1 MKNLYF
7 SEYFKNFLYDLDN
20 YITISENNF
29 HIFNYQTL
37 IKVSDQE
44 IVVLINEKKVTIQGL
59 NFKIK
64 QMTKQELLINGVI
77 TKVEFNYEK

>member
-20 YITISENNF
+20 FITIYENNL